1 MQVLIR
7 ILPALMFLMSP
18 AHVGALTE
26 LECRQDSQALLK
38 EIADNRRLSNDQYR
52 QALAEAGSESE
63 RRGLKEQ
70 MEQTWHEEERQLNTA
85 DQLLRDCLHHVRR
98 LEQQAAKQ

>member
-7 ILPALMFLMSP
+7 ILPVLMFLMSP
-18 AHVGALTE
+18 AQVVAVTE

-52 QALAEAGSESE
+52 QALVEAGSESE
-63 RRGLKEQ
+63 RRGLTEQ

-85 DQLLRDCLHHVRR
+85 DQLLRDCLRHVRR
-98 LEQQAAKQ
+98 LEQQAVKQ